1 MERSASAAEKGT
13 DMKGSSAFGDNLAQ
27 YYPGEVVVISIELLA
42 IAGSRGYMDSIVL
55 LCPVSFT

>member
-42 IAGSRGYMDSIVL
+42 IAGSRGYG
-55 LCPVSFT
+55 